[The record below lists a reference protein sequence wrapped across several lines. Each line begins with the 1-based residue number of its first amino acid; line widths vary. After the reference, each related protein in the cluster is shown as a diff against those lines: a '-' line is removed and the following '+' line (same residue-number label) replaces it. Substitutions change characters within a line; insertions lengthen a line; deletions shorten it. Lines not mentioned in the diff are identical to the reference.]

1 MIKFGFCVPIFAN
14 PGMAFF
20 RTPSY
25 EKLDW
30 KSLQDTVIHCEEQG
44 YDSVFVA
51 DHLFL
56 GNQGEI
62 WECLT
67 AMSAFAAVTKK
78 ISVIPI
84 HLCNNFRTPSITAK
98 SLATLSHISNGRVE
112 IFYDY
117 GWRKEEFDAYGIEF
131 GSNDDDRIEQMSE
144 GLEVIKGMLSYESFS
159 YEGKYYTVKDAV
171 CNPLPAKKIPIWMG
185 EANNSNMVTHIVKH
199 ADVFNSMPCS
209 VEGFSEKLKVIE
221 IECQKQG
228 RDIKDLELSLETQIL
243 IRETDEEID
252 NEFESYIQLR
262 ECNDSFDDDILEQL
276 QKTNPELEGYNSKE
290 DFLDEFM
297 IGTPDVITRKIQ
309 SFIDKGVS
317 HFMFWFMDYPSHK
330 GIDLFAK
337 KVMPI
342 FKEQS

>member
-1 MIKFGFCVPIFAN
+1 
-14 PGMAFF
+14 
-20 RTPSY
+20 
-25 EKLDW
+25 
-30 KSLQDTVIHCEEQG
+30 
-44 YDSVFVA
+44 
-51 DHLFL
+51 
-56 GNQGEI
+56 
-62 WECLT
+62 
-67 AMSAFAAVTKK
+67 
-78 ISVIPI
+78 
-84 HLCNNFRTPSITAK
+84 
-98 SLATLSHISNGRVE
+98 
-112 IFYDY
+112 
-117 GWRKEEFDAYGIEF
+117 
-131 GSNDDDRIEQMSE
+131 
-144 GLEVIKGMLSYESFS
+144 MLSYESFS